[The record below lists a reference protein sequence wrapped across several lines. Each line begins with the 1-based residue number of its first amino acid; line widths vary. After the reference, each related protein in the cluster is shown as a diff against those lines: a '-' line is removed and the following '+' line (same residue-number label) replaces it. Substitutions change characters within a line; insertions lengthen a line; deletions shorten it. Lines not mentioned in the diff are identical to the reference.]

1 MIAHIFN
8 IAVGLTFSGGFIDLL
23 MFGILQGNSKTSWDI
38 INSDWYC
45 LLFSLLYKF

>member
-23 MFGILQGNSKTSWDI
+23 MF
-38 INSDWYC
+38 WY
-45 LLFSLLYKF
+45 SSGK